1 MFEKLRKPARAKN
14 IVSYFIFGF
23 ICLVFVFIGVPVDQM
38 SNMGGAALIVNNQVI
53 SWSEYRNYLELI
65 EQQSQESFGADLG
78 TERQERLK
86 RQAMDS
92 LLNMELINQ
101 EIDHL
106 GLVSSD
112 QAVQDKVV
120 ELPLF
125 QEEGRFKH
133 SKYRAFLSARRFS
146 AAYFENLIR
155 KEIQIAYF
163 QNMFNMAVRVSK
175 AEKEKE
181 QQLKSFTIKVSYISF
196 SYNDIKPEEFNNINR
211 IVQSEDADLLSQII
225 KDKKWQWEQAPSFD
239 LSHVFL
245 PGLESQKILFDKIL
259 NYLPETGL
267 IKNIIGWRDQSFILK
282 VDAFQLRDKTKK
294 DIIPLSDDFF
304 VNKLLAQMTFLS
316 WVSSA
321 RSSAKLKF
329 SPRLQIDIPK

>member
-1 MFEKLRKPARAKN
+1 MFEKLRKPILAKN

-38 SNMGGAALIVNNQVI
+38 SNMGGVALIVNNQVI

-65 EQQSQESFGADLG
+65 EQQSQESFGSDLETG
-78 TERQERLK
+78 RQEQLK
-86 RQAMDS
+86 RQAIDS

-101 EIDHL
+101 EVDRL

-112 QAVQDKVV
+112 QAVQDKVL
-120 ELPLF
+120 ELPFF
-125 QEEGRFKH
+125 QEEGRFRH

-146 AAYFENLIR
+146 AGYFENLIR

-181 QQLKSFTIKVSYISF
+181 QQLKFFTIKVSYISF
-196 SYNDIKPEEFNNINR
+196 SYNDLKTEEFNNITR
-211 IVQSEDADLLSQII
+211 VVQSGDEDMLNQII
-225 KDKKWQWEQAPSFD
+225 KDKKWQWEQTPSFD
-239 LSHVFL
+239 LSHIFL
-245 PGLESQKILFDKIL
+245 PGLESQKILFDKTL
-259 NYLPETGL
+259 NHLPETGL
-267 IKNIIGWRDQSFILK
+267 IKNIIGWRDQSFILR
-282 VDAFQLRDKTKK
+282 VDTFQLKNKTKK
-294 DIIPLSDDFF
+294 ETLPLSDDFF
-304 VNKLLAQMTFLS
+304 VNRLLAQMTFLS
-316 WVSSA
+316 WIRSA

-329 SPRLQIDIPK
+329 SPRLQTDIPK